1 MNSRRNRLGK
11 QEVLGT
17 TEGVGERVIFTSH
30 TAQTIEND
38 LWLLKCLNWTATQ
51 YVKQTKIVCS
61 PVDNG
66 QLIWLKNLYSIRA
79 LLCMHVHTC
88 ARAHTHTHTQFFPP
102 NFYCNEGE
110 GKALDIEVWDMVL
123 DFSEIQN
130 LKLTKKHKRDTFC
143 RGASK
148 QILQH
153 KKKKPTIWNVKSGNL
168 EMGGKNCQFGG
179 ENIL

>member
-61 PVDNG
+61 PVGNG

-88 ARAHTHTHTQFFPP
+88 TRTRTHTHTHTLFFPP
-102 NFYCNEGE
+102 SLYCNEGE
-110 GKALDIEVWDMVL
+110 GKALDMEAWDMVL
-123 DFSEIQN
+123 DFSEIQK
-130 LKLTKKHKRDTFC
+130 LKETTK
-143 RGASK
+143 ASVRPPCSEMVWH
-148 QILQH
+148 IPL
-153 KKKKPTIWNVKSGNL
+153 IWTD
-168 EMGGKNCQFGG
+168 KN
-179 ENIL
+179 